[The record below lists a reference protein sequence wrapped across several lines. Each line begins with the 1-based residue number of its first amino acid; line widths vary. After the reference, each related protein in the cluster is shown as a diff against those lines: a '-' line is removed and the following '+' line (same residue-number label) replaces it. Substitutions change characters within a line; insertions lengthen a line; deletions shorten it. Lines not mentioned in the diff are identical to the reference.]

1 MRVFFIT
8 KNRGKLTEAK
18 FILGKYGIEVIPLNI
33 EKLEIQHE
41 DIEIIAMYSIKSIKG
56 EKGPIFIEDDA
67 LYINALSGFPGPYAS
82 YVYKT
87 LGLNGV
93 LKLLEGVKDRS
104 AHFKSVVALKKED
117 MIHVFTGVVKGRISE
132 DIRGKQ
138 GFGFDP
144 IFIPEGY
151 NITFAE
157 MSLEEK
163 CNISHRAKALKK
175 LATWLKNHK
184 S

>member
-8 KNRGKLTEAK
+8 KNRGKLIEAK

-41 DIEIIAMYSIKSIKG
+41 DIEIIAIYSIKSIKG
-56 EKGPIFIEDDA
+56 EKDPIFIEDDA

-157 MSLEEK
+157 MGLEEK